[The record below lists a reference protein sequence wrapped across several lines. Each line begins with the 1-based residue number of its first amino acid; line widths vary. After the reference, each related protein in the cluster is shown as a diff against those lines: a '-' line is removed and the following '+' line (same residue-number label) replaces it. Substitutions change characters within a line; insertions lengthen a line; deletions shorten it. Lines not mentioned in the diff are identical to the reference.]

1 MVPSNQNDHIRKK
14 KSITMSFRL
23 DDAIVYRLQEKS
35 QRDDVTL
42 NSLINHILKRYLDWD
57 MYFES
62 KSNMIPVTK
71 PVVKEIFGRMSKQEI
86 IEISLKIAKD
96 AIFDIALFMK
106 DGKMNPSSFISWF
119 LSRMKNCSDIK
130 EVLDK
135 DTGMNIFVFKH
146 ELGENWSLYHK
157 TVVES
162 IFQDIFKEPIESSIT
177 DPTIIFK
184 SKK

>member
-1 MVPSNQNDHIRKK
+1 
-14 KSITMSFRL
+14 
-23 DDAIVYRLQEKS
+23 
-35 QRDDVTL
+35 
-42 NSLINHILKRYLDWD
+42 
-57 MYFES
+57 
-62 KSNMIPVTK
+62 
-71 PVVKEIFGRMSKQEI
+71 
-86 IEISLKIAKD
+86 
-96 AIFDIALFMK
+96 MK

-162 IFQDIFKEPIESSIT
+162 IFQDIFKEPIETSIT
-177 DPTIIFK
+177 DSTIIFK